1 MFYAH
6 KIKHYARFACASVI
20 ASAMCLT
27 LCACE
32 GQVPKAEEGSG
43 VKEIPDVTPIKE
55 KDIRL
60 RVLRSLEKANE
71 EKNASN
77 LEEYMSGPSALV
89 RASELAIA
97 AKTGK
102 LDAKTTIP
110 REVAQT
116 IVPTNASWP
125 RDLMTIT
132 TTTKDQ
138 QSKRLLVIR
147 QDSARSNYKLWAV
160 ARLFP
165 GVRLP
170 KFPVPSIGAS
180 MGKAN
185 DSGLIMTPQAAA
197 TAYADVLQ
205 RGESSKFA
213 KYFAADYLRSKLD
226 ELSKTVQVGMERN
239 KGSQE
244 QVFVPV
250 TNQIS
255 VMRAS
260 YGSDLV
266 VARIDSVWTRKA
278 GEGRES
284 RPASD
289 EEKALF
295 GDAKATSTMRVTY
308 VNVIAMVVPPAGS
321 GAKIIPVGAERQPIK
336 VEAL

>member
-125 RDLMTIT
+125 RDLITIT

-147 QDSARSNYKLWAV
+147 QDGARSNYKLWAV

-165 GVRLP
+165 GVHLP

-226 ELSKTVQVGMERN
+226 ELSKTVQAGMERN

-260 YGSDLV
+260 DGSDLV

-321 GAKIIPVGAERQPIK
+321 GASIIPVGAERQPIK

>member
-32 GQVPKAEEGSG
+32 GQVPKAAEGSG
-43 VKEIPDVTPIKE
+43 VKELPDVTPIKE

-77 LEEYMSGPSALV
+77 LAEYMSGPSALV

-165 GVRLP
+165 GVHLP

-185 DSGLIMTPQAAA
+185 DSGLVMSPHAAV

-213 KYFAADYLRSKLD
+213 KYFANDYLRSKLS
-226 ELSKTVQVGMERN
+226 ELSKTVQAGMERN

-244 QVFVPV
+244 QVFTPV

-260 YGSDLV
+260 DGSDLV
-266 VARIDSVWTRKA
+266 IARIDSVWTRKA

-295 GDAKATSTMRVTY
+295 GDSKATSTMRVTY
-308 VNVIAMVVPPAGS
+308 VNVVAMVVPPAGS
-321 GAKIIPVGAERQPIK
+321 DAKIIPVGAERQPIK